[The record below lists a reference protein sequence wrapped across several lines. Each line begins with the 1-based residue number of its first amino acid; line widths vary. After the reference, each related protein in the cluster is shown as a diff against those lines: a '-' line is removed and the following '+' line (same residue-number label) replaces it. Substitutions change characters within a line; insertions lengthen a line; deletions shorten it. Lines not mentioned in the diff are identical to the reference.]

1 MLDKNKRKRG
11 SLPLC
16 DGTAVTRQAWP
27 SVTELSQHFT
37 LAIVDLAR
45 LQTLLARPSATVVA
59 SRWLTD
65 YERKQFAGYSHEK
78 RRIEWLGGRLAAKYA
93 ALQTGGI
100 AIGGAPG
107 DEMGKMIAI
116 VPNRRG
122 KPLISWQE
130 GHCPIC
136 RMHVSISHG
145 GRRAVA
151 LAADSPCGIDIQP
164 ITPTVERVQERFVY
178 ADDRQALNEIDR
190 LYGIQ
195 AALTAIWSAKEA
207 VKKAAP
213 GPEMPGFQAIG
224 LHGVRRE
231 ARGMRMSATVGAA
244 NGREEISMPVWFRK
258 SGGTML
264 AFTMTGEEKNDENS

>member
-1 MLDKNKRKRG
+1 MDKNKRKRG
-11 SLPLC
+11 TLPLC
-16 DGTAVTRQAWP
+16 DGTALTRQAWP
-27 SVTELSQHFT
+27 SVTELSQQFT

-45 LQTLLARPSATVVA
+45 LQTLLARTTATVVD
-59 SRWLTD
+59 SGWLTD
-65 YERKQFAGYSHEK
+65 VEMHQFACYNLEK
-78 RRIEWLGGRLAAKYA
+78 RKIEWLGGRLAAKYA

-100 AIGGAPG
+100 TINIATGA
-107 DEMGKMIAI
+107 DMGKMIAI
-116 VPNRRG
+116 VPNGTG
-122 KPLISWQE
+122 KPEISWQD
-130 GHCPIC
+130 GHSPNC
-136 RMHVSISHG
+136 RLHVSISHG
-145 GRRAVA
+145 GRRAGALVA
-151 LAADSPCGIDIQP
+151 DRPCGIDIQS

-178 ADDRQALNEIDR
+178 ADDRQALNAIDR

-224 LHGVRRE
+224 LHGLRRE
-231 ARGMRMSATVGAA
+231 ARGLQMSATVAAA
-244 NGREEISMPVWFRK
+244 NGREEILMPVWFRK